1 MLARKYI
8 FGDLIDTS
16 QAHFVAIF
24 DCVCVA
30 EDYSFVEMVDD
41 HFQTIFRHE
50 KLIVCAV
57 KLVSQVYDIEY
68 DNVLNQKL
76 ADSQL

>member
-1 MLARKYI
+1 
-8 FGDLIDTS
+8 
-16 QAHFVAIF
+16 
-24 DCVCVA
+24 
-30 EDYSFVEMVDD
+30 MVDD